1 MATVLEIVGTA
12 KADRGRRCEEHSCC
26 GKVLE
31 EDVVVRL
38 RREQILVPNRLG
50 KGYRKETAYTV
61 NWVTDG
67 QDCCRVGFLPCAY
80 VAQGGLFDGVLC
92 QVVSIGNAFD
102 DDRNE
107 RAKVK
112 HMCGYARAQ
121 VISPLNE
128 G

>member
-67 QDCCRVGFLPCAY
+67 QDRCRVGFFPRAY
-80 VAQGGLFDGVLC
+80 VDCLMGF
-92 QVVSIGNAFD
+92 S
-102 DDRNE
+102 
-107 RAKVK
+107 
-112 HMCGYARAQ
+112 ARW
-121 VISPLNE
+121 
-128 G
+128 

>member
-1 MATVLEIVGTA
+1 M
-12 KADRGRRCEEHSCC
+12 
-26 GKVLE
+26 
-31 EDVVVRL
+31 VVRL
-38 RREQILVPNRLG
+38 HREQILLPNRLG
-50 KGYRKETAYTV
+50 RGYRKETAYTV

>member
-50 KGYRKETAYTV
+50 KGYREEMAYTV

-67 QDCCRVGFLPCAY
+67 QDRCRVGFLP
-80 VAQGGLFDGVLC
+80 
-92 QVVSIGNAFD
+92 
-102 DDRNE
+102 
-107 RAKVK
+107 RACTS
-112 HMCGYARAQ
+112 HRGDSLMGFSAR
-121 VISPLNE
+121 
-128 G
+128 